1 MMRNKILIAGGGLA
15 GICIAYQLA
24 EKNIPFILLDKGS
37 NQSSLKAAGL
47 INPIVFRRMLK
58 SWRVDEFLPYALEF
72 YIKIGKYTNA
82 DFFHHLPMRRGFA
95 HQQETELWE
104 TKQNSEEYRH
114 YLSEIS
120 EEDEN
125 SNALINNFGT
135 GIVKQTGFVDAKTF
149 LENSYIYFKS
159 LNRYLNTEYKYDEF
173 DLANLTFRGDK
184 FEKIIFCEGY
194 NGIYNP
200 WFNYLPLQPT
210 KGQTIIIK
218 SNEIKSNEILNR
230 KCFVLPLGN
239 NEFKV
244 GATYEWN
251 TTDLSITE
259 EGVTI
264 LKDNLKQL
272 ISNKYEVIHQDAG
285 IRPTVKDRRPLVGE
299 HPQFKNTFIFNGLGT
314 KGYLMAPLLSK
325 ELYEFI
331 FENLPLSQEINISR
345 FNKL

>member
-1 MMRNKILIAGGGLA
+1 MRNKILIAGGGLA
-15 GICIAYQLA
+15 GICVAYQLA

-58 SWRVDEFLPYALEF
+58 SWRVDDFLPYALEF
-72 YIKIGKYTNA
+72 YKKTGKYTNA
-82 DFFHHLPMRRGFA
+82 DFFHFLPMRRGFA
-95 HQQETELWE
+95 HQQETESWE

-159 LNRYLNTEYKYDEF
+159 LNSYLNTEYKYDEF

-218 SNEIKSNEILNR
+218 SEAINSSEILNR

>member
-58 SWRVDEFLPYALEF
+58 SWRVDEFLPYSLEF
-72 YIKIGKYTNA
+72 YKKTGKYTNA
-82 DFFHHLPMRRGFA
+82 DFFHDLPMRRGFA

-104 TKQNSEEYRH
+104 TKQKSEEYKN
-114 YLSEIS
+114 YLSEIT
-120 EEDEN
+120 EEDKN
-125 SNALINNFGT
+125 SNALINSFGT
-135 GIVKQTGFVDAKTF
+135 GVVKETGYVDTKTF
-149 LENSYIYFKS
+149 LENSYVYFKS
-159 LNRYLNTEYKYDEF
+159 LSSYLNTEYQYDEF

-218 SNEIKSNEILNR
+218 SEEINSNEILNR

-239 NEFKV
+239 NKFKV

-264 LKDNLKQL
+264 LKENLKQL
-272 ISNKYEVIHQDAG
+272 ISNEYEVIHQDAG
-285 IRPTVKDRRPLVGE
+285 IRPTVKDRRPLIGE
-299 HPQFKNTFIFNGLGT
+299 HPEFKNTFIFNGLGT
-314 KGYLMAPLLSK
+314 KGYLIAPLLSK

-331 FENLPLSQEINISR
+331 FENLPLSEEINISR
-345 FNKL
+345 FK

>member
-159 LNRYLNTEYKYDEF
+159 LNSYLNTEYKYDEF

-259 EGVTI
+259 EGVSI
-264 LKDNLKQL
+264 LKNNLKQL

>member
-159 LNRYLNTEYKYDEF
+159 LNSYLNTEYKYDEF

-259 EGVTI
+259 EGVSI
-264 LKDNLKQL
+264 LKNNLKQL

-331 FENLPLSQEINISR
+331 FENIPLSQEVNISR

>member
-159 LNRYLNTEYKYDEF
+159 LNSYLNSEYQYDEF